1 MLAIWNDKYHKA
13 TELALS
19 KGQILSSSIKNKS
32 RVWKTKGRCYLKIS
46 VVVPQKVRNR
56 SIT

>member
-19 KGQILSSSIKNKS
+19 KGPIVKFFQKRNKS
-32 RVWKTKGRCYLKIS
+32 RVWKIKGRCYLKIS
-46 VVVPQKVRNR
+46 VVVP
-56 SIT
+56 